1 MDFFSGSQTLD
12 CFNCNHTTMSFDL
25 NQKSKHYLSRH
36 NKNLIMNATLDVI
49 KRKEINLAMS
59 ESNFWYLENVD
70 LNSLLCP
77 KKLGNALDHSNEP
90 KYKKGDYIYLPE
102 QSSDK
107 VFFLSQGR
115 VKIGSYNSS
124 GKEITKAILE
134 PGQVFG
140 ELALIG
146 EGSRRDFA
154 YAMEDTN
161 VCVLSIDEMNGLF
174 KDHSSLSLFMMKI
187 MGNRVLEMEQ
197 RLESLVFKD
206 SRTRIV
212 EFLVDLTSKRGERVG
227 YEHVVRKFIT
237 HQEIANL
244 TATSRQTVTTVLNE
258 LRTKNLITFNRKRL
272 LVRDI
277 DKLQNEVKAK

>member
-1 MDFFSGSQTLD
+1 
-12 CFNCNHTTMSFDL
+12 
-25 NQKSKHYLSRH
+25 
-36 NKNLIMNATLDVI
+36 MNATLDI
-49 KRKEINLAMS
+49 KQRQEINLTMS
-59 ESNFWYLENVD
+59 DNKFWYLENVD
-70 LNSLLCP
+70 LTNMLCP
-77 KKLGNALDHSNEP
+77 QKLGEALEKSKAPN
-90 KYKKGDYIYLPE
+90 YKKGDYIYLPE

-107 VFFLSQGR
+107 VYFLSSGR
-115 VKIGSYNSS
+115 VKIGSYNST

-140 ELALIG
+140 ELSLIG

-154 YAMEDTN
+154 YAMEDTD
-161 VCVLSIDEMNGLF
+161 VCALTVDEMNGLI
-174 KDHSSLSLFMMKI
+174 KDHSSLSLLMMKI
-187 MGNRVLEMEQ
+187 MGNRVLDMEQ

-212 EFLVDLTSKRGERVG
+212 EFLVDLTNKKGDRVG

-277 DKLQNEVKAK
+277 EKLQAEAVVE